1 MKTYGLA
8 PTLCAIAVQ
17 FLVTLTAC
25 CRNHCLFKLALR
37 LQVLTGLVGVGL
49 MAWGWVEYSQTEETP
64 CVGTGDINPRTLA
77 LVFLIFG
84 SIGAPGVL
92 TAALMRG
99 CCGDVNERKMVN
111 GSDTGINSDSICNG
125 QASGFVGMKKLRRNK
140 KKPVKAELDLPGD
153 PLKRQAAQAVLKAV
167 DEEGVLME
175 CLPEWHRQFK
185 PQLGRFRTFLKTL
198 PNLFSITDI
207 PGDCF
212 VVSRANGLPPPSF
225 ALKDRRCWRRAVRKA
240 WRRYCEEVSSP
251 SVEEFKCHLPMTG
264 SQLVPSE
271 KSATEP
277 SMVKSRFLRTL
288 ADPSRPLV

>member
-1 MKTYGLA
+1 MGEVVRVPTDKLMEEQRNGAPVVLCMWLCVPACCCFWIPMLFFMGAANALPICPNYDSFTIWMKTYGLA

-111 GSDTGINSDSICNG
+111 GSDTG
-125 QASGFVGMKKLRRNK
+125 VM
-140 KKPVKAELDLPGD
+140 P
-153 PLKRQAAQAVLKAV
+153 
-167 DEEGVLME
+167 
-175 CLPEWHRQFK
+175 
-185 PQLGRFRTFLKTL
+185 
-198 PNLFSITDI
+198 
-207 PGDCF
+207 
-212 VVSRANGLPPPSF
+212 
-225 ALKDRRCWRRAVRKA
+225 
-240 WRRYCEEVSSP
+240 
-251 SVEEFKCHLPMTG
+251 
-264 SQLVPSE
+264 
-271 KSATEP
+271 
-277 SMVKSRFLRTL
+277 
-288 ADPSRPLV
+288 